1 MRLVSQERFRFL
13 FWIPAGSVSG
23 FAQAI
28 ASASAWRVTSI
39 RGGGGGSPTW
49 RVWKVPCSRFEG
61 LYLAGCAQAGL
72 LLWRFMGS
80 FPALVACVLPWL
92 LACAL
97 CARERLRHAEAGR
110 WLVLA
115 STWLLGGQGYPP
127 VRNLARR
134 HSPEILA
141 CLSFA
146 CYLLSYEILFYLVV
160 VKGFAFN
167 REG

>member
-1 MRLVSQERFRFL
+1 
-13 FWIPAGSVSG
+13 
-23 FAQAI
+23 
-28 ASASAWRVTSI
+28 
-39 RGGGGGSPTW
+39 
-49 RVWKVPCSRFEG
+49 
-61 LYLAGCAQAGL
+61 
-72 LLWRFMGS
+72 MGS
-80 FPALVACVLPWL
+80 FLALVACVFPWL

-127 VRNLARR
+127 VRNLAAVRNLARR

-146 CYLLSYEILFYLVV
+146 CYLLSYEILFYLAV
-160 VKGFAFN
+160 VKDF
-167 REG
+167 RLQS